1 MTRPHVGAQAAI
13 FNNILDVANVDPLDV
28 SYIEMHGTGTQAGDA
43 VEMKSVLDV
52 FAPGKRGSEHP
63 LHLGSVKANVGH
75 AESGSGVTALIKVLK
90 MMDENEIPPHCGIKT
105 KINHN
110 FPTDLKMRNVNIA
123 LKPTDWKRPEHGKK
137 KRTVFLNN
145 FSAAGGNTALLLEDA
160 PSVVPMD
167 HLDPRSTHLVA
178 VSGKSKIS
186 IQKNIEALVAF
197 IDDNPKLS
205 LPSLAYTSTARRMHH
220 SHRVIVSGNGLK
232 AIRDALQGLGPCEDL
247 KPIPVSA
254 KVPNV
259 NFVFTGQGV
268 LYAGLARQLFEH
280 ISSFRASIHRFDR
293 IAQSQGFP
301 SFLPLIDGSLSG
313 LEEVGPVVSQVG
325 TACVQM
331 ALAQLWISWGVLPS
345 TVIGHSL
352 GEYAALHT
360 AGVVSA
366 SDAIF
371 LTGIRAQLL
380 EERCNIGTH
389 AMLAVKASL
398 SSLSHYM
405 TRASYE
411 VSCINGPNETVLS
424 GTISEIDSLSNLLT
438 AQNIKCTKL
447 DVAFAFHSS
456 QVECILQDFD
466 SAAQAV
472 VFNEP
477 SMPYMSPLLGEVITE
492 KGILGPSYLS
502 RACRETVNFKEA
514 LMAGKESGTVKVG
527 SIWVEIGAHPVCS
540 NMVKAVLGP
549 HILALPSLRRNGD
562 AWKVLAES
570 LSALFLAGLDIQWK
584 EYHRDFKDALRV
596 LQLPSYHWDSKN
608 YWIQYSNDFCLTKGD
623 DKPAAISAAPAPVLS
638 TLSTSSV
645 QRVVEQ
651 QLGHEKSTLV
661 IESDLHHPSLVG
673 VLQGHIVNGI
683 ALCSSVSA
691 FQSLLRQKTNS
702 FSLSTPIL
710 LGLSPTTCYK
720 QPR

>member
-43 VEMKSVLDV
+43 VEMKSILDV
-52 FAPGKRGSEHP
+52 FAPGKRDSEHP

-75 AESGSGVTALIKVLK
+75 AESGSGVIALIKVLK
-90 MMDENEIPPHCGIKT
+90 MMEENEIPPHCGIKT

-123 LKPTDWKRPEHGKK
+123 LEPTNWKRPEHGK
-137 KRTVFLNN
+137 RTVFLDN

-178 VSGKSKIS
+178 VSGKSKFS
-186 IQKNIEALVAF
+186 IQKNIEVLVAF
-197 IDDNPKLS
+197 LDHNPELP
-205 LPSLAYTSTARRMHH
+205 LPSLAYTATARRIHYN
-220 SHRVIVSGNGLK
+220 HRVIVSGNSLRSIK
-232 AIRDALQGLGPCEDL
+232 DALQGLGLSKDL
-247 KPIPVSA
+247 KQVPA
-254 KVPNV
+254 KIPNV

-268 LYAGLARQLFEH
+268 LYAGLANQLFEH
-280 ISSFRASIHRFDR
+280 ISSFRASVYRFDR

-301 SFLPLIDGSLSG
+301 SFLPLIDGSLTG
-313 LEEVGPVVSQVG
+313 LKEVGLVVSQIG

-331 ALAQLWISWGVLPS
+331 ALAQLWISWGVYPS

-360 AGVVSA
+360 AGVISA

-371 LTGIRAQLL
+371 MTGVRAQLL

-411 VSCINGPNETVLS
+411 VSCINGPNEIVLS
-424 GTISEIDSLSNLLT
+424 GTIPDINSLSSVLT
-438 AQNIKCTKL
+438 AQKIKCTKL

-456 QVECILQDFD
+456 QVECILQDFE

-477 SMPYMSPLLGEVITE
+477 SMPYMSPLLGEVIHD

-502 RACRETVNFKEA
+502 RACRETVNFEA
-514 LMAGKESGTVKVG
+514 ALVAGRDLGTIKDG
-527 SIWVEIGAHPVCS
+527 SIWIEIGAHPVCS

-549 HILALPSLRRNGD
+549 HIHALPSLRRNEN

-570 LSALFLAGLDIQWK
+570 LSTLYLAGLDIQWK
-584 EYHRDFKDALRV
+584 DYHRDFEYALRV
-596 LQLPSYHWDSKN
+596 LRLPSYYWDSKN

-623 DKPAAISAAPAPVLS
+623 GKLAAISTAPVPVIS

-645 QRVVEQ
+645 QRVIEQ

-661 IESDLHHPSLVG
+661 IESDLQHPSLTG
-673 VLQGHIVNGI
+673 VCQGHMVNGA
-683 ALCSSVSA
+683 ALCPSVSA
-691 FQSLLRQKTNS
+691 LQV
-702 FSLSTPIL
+702 
-710 LGLSPTTCYK
+710 Y
-720 QPR
+720 